1 MTNLDLIKIKKLL
14 EEDKDV
20 LIANG
25 LAYIE
30 LAKQM
35 EVLEQENAE
44 LRKAI
49 ARREIVIRAAERR
62 VYKIARRERRS
73 GYGQNQ
79 NA

>member
-1 MTNLDLIKIKKLL
+1 MTNLDLIKTLL
-14 EEDKDV
+14 EDAKDK
-20 LIANG
+20 LIANS
-25 LAYIE
+25 LACIE
-30 LAKQM
+30 LTRQM